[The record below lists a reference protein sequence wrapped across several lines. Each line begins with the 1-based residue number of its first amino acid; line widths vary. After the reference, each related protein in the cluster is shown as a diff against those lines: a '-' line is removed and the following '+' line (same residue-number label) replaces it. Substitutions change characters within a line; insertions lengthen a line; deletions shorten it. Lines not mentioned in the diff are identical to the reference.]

1 MSTRRLSMLL
11 IGAWI
16 GISLALLAVSVLNTR
31 NLHLV
36 VESKTPQ
43 VAAAVK
49 QLTPEKAQAVLQHH
63 AAEMTRHLTDL
74 YGYAQIGLAVALGT
88 VLLFATNGRSWM
100 MALAGALL
108 VITLVERFFLFPEM
122 DYLGRMLDFERP
134 DGNVAARQRLSSFQ
148 MAFGVVE
155 GGKWLLMTV
164 LGARLLLGGTE
175 RRRRHHHSEDL
186 ETEETRIPTRP

>member
-16 GISLALLAVSVLNTR
+16 GISLSVMAISILNTR
-31 NLHLV
+31 NLHLI

-49 QLTPEKAQAVLQHH
+49 QLTPENTQALLQHH
-63 AAEMTRHLTDL
+63 AAEMNRHFADL
-74 YGYAQIGLAVALGT
+74 YGYAQIGLAVSLGT

-100 MALAGALL
+100 MALVGGIL
-108 VITLVERFFLFPEM
+108 VVTLAERFLLFPEM

-134 DGNVAARQRLSSFQ
+134 DGNLAVRQRLSSFQ
-148 MAFGVVE
+148 TAFGVLE
-155 GGKWLLMTV
+155 AGKWLLLTV
-164 LGARLLLGGTE
+164 LGARLLVGGTE
-175 RRRRHHHSEDL
+175 RRRRNHHAEEL
-186 ETEETRIPTRP
+186 EEETRIASRR